1 MIMGKRPQKQHQK
14 EEKIVEEVKK
24 LSEFVIE
31 MKGITK
37 TFPGTKALD
46 KVDLSIKP
54 GEIHALLGEN
64 GAGKST
70 LMNVL
75 TGQYIMDEGEILMDG
90 QPVKISSPKD
100 AFGKNIVLVPQEL
113 NLIPEASVEE
123 NIFLGNER
131 AKGGLIDWKDT
142 QKNAVELLKLLNVEI
157 DVTQKVKRL
166 SAAYQQ
172 LVSIARALA
181 YSPRV
186 LILDEPTAVLT
197 NKEAISLFESMQ
209 RLKSEGTSMVFI
221 THHLDEVLEQADRM
235 TIMRDGQLVKVA
247 EVKDMTKEDIIT
259 AMAGKKV
266 EESKHIIRDVSDE
279 IFFEAQNLNR
289 EGEFRNVNFKVRKG
303 EILCIAGLVGAGRTE
318 IFKAVFGITQK
329 EAGGKTLV
337 EGKEVDIKDP
347 RIAIR
352 LGMGYVSEE
361 RRHDGI
367 TPGMS
372 VLENMMLPSYD
383 NLKKN
388 GLIDFKQASQIADDY
403 IAKFKIKTSGQEQL
417 IKNLSGGNQQKV
429 IVARWMAKGIKMLIM
444 DEPTR
449 GIDVNAKGEIHQL
462 VRELA
467 DNGVSVVVISS
478 EMEEVLALAD
488 RVMVVHQGEIKG
500 YIEDVD
506 MTTEEDVLKVAFR

>member
-1 MIMGKRPQKQHQK
+1 M
-14 EEKIVEEVKK
+14 
-24 LSEFVIE
+24 SEFVIE

-75 TGQYIMDEGEILMDG
+75 IGQYIMDEGEIFMDG
-90 QPVKISSPKD
+90 KPVKISSPKE
-100 AFGKNIVLVPQEL
+100 AFAKQIVIVPQEL
-113 NLIPEASVEE
+113 NLLPEASVAE

-131 AKGGLIDWKDT
+131 AKGVAINWKT
-142 QKNAVELLKLLNVEI
+142 AEKEAAELLKLLDLEI
-157 DVTQKVKRL
+157 DVTQKVKKL

-197 NKEAISLFESMQ
+197 NKEAEALFASMQ
-209 RLKSEGTSMVFI
+209 RLKASGTSMIFI
-221 THHLDEVLEQADRM
+221 THHLDEVMAQADRA
-235 TIMRDGQLVKVA
+235 TIMRDGQLVKVT
-247 EVKDMTKEDIIT
+247 EIRDITKEEIIT
-259 AMAGKKV
+259 NMAGKKV
-266 EESKHIIRDVSDE
+266 QESKHVNREYSDE
-279 IFFEAQNLNR
+279 VFFEAKNLTR
-289 EGEFRNVNFKVRKG
+289 EGEFQDISFKVNKG
-303 EILCIAGLVGAGRTE
+303 EILCVAGLVGAGRTE
-318 IFKAVFGITQK
+318 IFKSVFGITRPEK
-329 EAGGKTLV
+329 GGTMYV
-337 EGKEVDIKDP
+337 EGKAVDIADP
-347 RIAIR
+347 REAIK
-352 LGMGYVSEE
+352 LGMGYISEE

-372 VLENMMLPSYD
+372 VMENMMLPSYD
-383 NLKKN
+383 QLKKN
-388 GLIDFKQASQIADDY
+388 GLIDFKQAAELTDKY
-403 IAKFKIKTSGQEQL
+403 IERFRIKTAGREAL

-449 GIDVNAKGEIHQL
+449 GIDVNAKAEIHAL

-467 DNGVSVVVISS
+467 DNGVAVVVISS

-488 RVMVVHQGEIKG
+488 RVMVVHQGRIKG
-500 YIEDVD
+500 YIEDID
-506 MTTEEDVLKVAFR
+506 MTTEEDVLKVAFQ

>member
-1 MIMGKRPQKQHQK
+1 MI
-14 EEKIVEEVKK
+14 
-24 LSEFVIE
+24 
-31 MKGITK
+31 
-37 TFPGTKALD
+37 
-46 KVDLSIKP
+46 
-54 GEIHALLGEN
+54 N
-64 GAGKST
+64 
-70 LMNVL
+70 
-75 TGQYIMDEGEILMDG
+75 
-90 QPVKISSPKD
+90 
-100 AFGKNIVLVPQEL
+100 
-113 NLIPEASVEE
+113 
-123 NIFLGNER
+123 
-131 AKGGLIDWKDT
+131 WKDT
-142 QKNAVELLKLLNVEI
+142 QKQAIELLKILNVEI
-157 DVTQKVKRL
+157 DVTQKVRHL

-197 NKEAISLFESMQ
+197 NKEAESLFESMQ
-209 RLKSEGTSMVFI
+209 RLKKEGTAMVFI

-259 AMAGKKV
+259 SMAGKKV
-266 EESKHIIRDVSDE
+266 EQSKHVAREVSDE
-279 IFFEAQNLNR
+279 VFFEAKDLNR
-289 EGEFRNVNFKVRKG
+289 EGEFTDVSFQVKKG
-303 EILCIAGLVGAGRTE
+303 EILCVAGLVGAGRTE
-318 IFKAVFGITQK
+318 IFKTVFGITQK
-329 EAGGKTLV
+329 EAGGKTFV

-347 RIAIR
+347 GIAIR

-383 NLKKN
+383 QLKKN
-388 GLIDFKQASQIADDY
+388 GLINFKEASKITDDY
-403 IAKFKIKTSGQEQL
+403 INKFKIKTSGQHQL

-467 DNGVSVVVISS
+467 DNGVAVVVISS

-488 RVMVVHQGEIKG
+488 RVMVVHQGRIKG

-506 MTTEEDVLKVAFR
+506 MTTEEDVLKVAFQ

>member
-1 MIMGKRPQKQHQK
+1 M
-14 EEKIVEEVKK
+14 VEEVNK

-37 TFPGTKALD
+37 IFPGTKALD

-75 TGQYIMDEGEILMDG
+75 TGQYIMEEGEIFMDG
-90 QPVKISSPKD
+90 KPVKISSPKD
-100 AFGKNIVLVPQEL
+100 AFNKNIVLVPQEL
-113 NLIPEASVEE
+113 NLIPEATIEE

-131 AKGGLIDWKDT
+131 VKGSLINWKDT
-142 QKNAVELLKLLNVEI
+142 QKQAIELLKILNVEI
-157 DVTQKVKRL
+157 DVTQKVRHL

-197 NKEAISLFESMQ
+197 NKEAESLFESMQ
-209 RLKSEGTSMVFI
+209 RLKKEGTAMVFI
-221 THHLDEVLEQADRM
+221 THHLDEVLDQADRM

-259 AMAGKKV
+259 SMAGKKV
-266 EESKHIIRDVSDE
+266 EQSKHVAREVSDE
-279 IFFEAQNLNR
+279 VFFEAKDLNR
-289 EGEFRNVNFKVRKG
+289 EGEFTDVSFQVKKG
-303 EILCIAGLVGAGRTE
+303 EILCVAGLVGAGRTE
-318 IFKAVFGITQK
+318 IFKTVFGITQK
-329 EAGGKTLV
+329 EAGGKTFV

-347 RIAIR
+347 GIAIR

-383 NLKKN
+383 QLKKN
-388 GLIDFKQASQIADDY
+388 GLINFKEASKITDDY
-403 IAKFKIKTSGQEQL
+403 INKFKIKTSGQHQL

-467 DNGVSVVVISS
+467 DNGVAVVVISS

-488 RVMVVHQGEIKG
+488 RVMVVHQGRIKG

-506 MTTEEDVLKVAFR
+506 MTTEEDVLKVAFQ